1 MIFKKEVAERREEG
15 RSEVHNRSRTGGLSM
30 LAQGCKFQG
39 KIFLHGDARIG
50 GEVTGSVI
58 SSAVLTVEQ
67 SAVVL
72 GDINGTHV
80 LLNGRVEGNVVASE
94 VLRLSPTCV
103 VTGDLCAKRLIVE
116 DGATIDGRVT
126 KLGQNGEAKVGT
138 LPIAV
143 AASAAVAGADAKK
156 SSSQGPKMSR
166 SA

>member
-1 MIFKKEVAERREEG
+1 MIFKKEVAEG
-15 RSEVHNRSRTGGLSM
+15 RADVQNRSRAGGLSM
-30 LAQGCKFQG
+30 LAQGCTFQG

-50 GEVTGSVI
+50 GQVNGSVV

-67 SAVVL
+67 SAVIV
-72 GDINGTHV
+72 GDIKGTHV

-94 VLRLSPTCV
+94 VLRLSPSCV

-126 KLGQNGEAKVGT
+126 KLGQNQAAKLGT

-143 AASAAVAGADAKK
+143 AAVAGVDAKK
-156 SSSQGPKMSR
+156 SPNPDTKLSP